1 MSRLNT
7 YYYRILKPDGGVR
20 TGFYRLAV
28 ERDFSARVRLERE
41 QDAVVL
47 SLWRLPQVFTGIHA
61 FVRGLFQSDIRPE
74 ELAGFLRDL
83 GVMLRAGIPALD
95 ALSTLIGEGDTAGSR
110 RVARV
115 ASSMLED
122 LDAGV
127 SVSEAFERRPD
138 VFPETV
144 RNLIRIGDQ
153 SGNLDR
159 MLLESAS
166 HVERMIN
173 VRRDVRTALI
183 YPVVVFASIF
193 AVALFWIYYVLPAMQ
208 DLFLQLN
215 AELPALTVT
224 VMNLAG
230 ASGDHVWTSL
240 IVVVMTVLG
249 LYWLFR
255 HHEPSR
261 YVLHR
266 TLHRLP
272 VSRVIVTSAGMAQ
285 LTEHLGIL
293 VRGGL
298 DMVSSLDVLGRSTSD
313 LYYRRRL
320 QEVRESVM
328 RGESVARSMRVAGGF
343 PAMAV
348 RMIGVGEESGSLD
361 EQLTHLADEY
371 RRRLEVVVRSLA
383 EIIKPAVIL
392 VAGALFIFLV
402 IALLIPVYDLIQQ
415 SVTQGMGGA

>member
-1 MSRLNT
+1 MSQLNT
-7 YYYRILKPDGGVR
+7 YYYRILRPDGAVR

-28 ERDFSARVRLERE
+28 ERDFSARLRLERE
-41 QDAVVL
+41 HDAVVL
-47 SLWRLPQVFTGIHA
+47 NLWRLPRLITAVYA
-61 FVRGLFQSDIRPE
+61 FLMQLMQADIRAE

-83 GVMLRAGIPALD
+83 GVMQRAGIPALD
-95 ALSTLIGEGDTAGSR
+95 ALRTLVGEGDTAGSR

-115 ASSMLED
+115 AAGMLDE

-127 SVSEAFERRPD
+127 SISEAFERRPD

-144 RNLIRIGDQ
+144 RNLVRIGDQ

-159 MLLESAS
+159 MLLESAG

-193 AVALFWIYYVLPAMQ
+193 AVAAFWIYYVLPAMQ
-208 DLFLQLN
+208 DLFRQLN
-215 AELPALTVT
+215 AELPPLTIA
-224 VMNLAG
+224 VMNVAG

-240 IVVVMTVLG
+240 LVAGIFLLFMR
-249 LYWLFR
+249 WLFV
-255 HHEPSR
+255 HHQPSR
-261 YVLHR
+261 YLLHAS
-266 TLHRLP
+266 LHRLP

-298 DMVSSLDVLGRSTSD
+298 DTVSSLDILSRSTSD
-313 LYYRRRL
+313 LYYRKRL
-320 QEVRESVM
+320 TVVRESVV
-328 RGESVARSMRVAGGF
+328 RGESVASAMRAAGGF

-361 EQLTHLADEY
+361 EQLEHLAEEY

-392 VAGALFIFLV
+392 IAGGLFIFLV
-402 IALLIPVYDLIQQ
+402 VTLLIPVYDLIQQ
-415 SVTQGMGGA
+415 SVTQGMGG